1 MPPYSLSHSAA
12 FVPSLRS
19 SDCLSDCSTSS
30 SRCSTP
36 RSCFIPHTSLLRV
49 SVVGENTINGRRTK
63 SHLRLVD
70 LPGSERIGRNG
81 VEVQFKKKAYAQWFL
96 QVYFMLDMRT
106 NIIMVLISLL
116 SA

>member
-1 MPPYSLSHSAA
+1 MILKHSA
-12 FVPSLRS
+12 SDS
-19 SDCLSDCSTSS
+19 SVLQNT
-30 SRCSTP
+30 RQELG
-36 RSCFIPHTSLLRV
+36 LLRV

-81 VEVQFKKKAYAQWFL
+81 VEVQFKKKADAQWFL